1 MQTPHVE
8 QLRIEHRSYLDDKN
22 QTDMKLLIQTAIK
35 QRLYVAGWQ
44 LRAYLLSAFEQKHN
58 INITVA
64 YLDNR
69 AVGVAFVDCTEGFDE
84 GGCMVFVRKK
94 HRRKQIGTKLLE
106 QLMCYDV
113 KPSRYFDGIKGSDKF
128 FKKVLYKEA

>member
-1 MQTPHVE
+1 MQTLRIE
-8 QLRIEHRSYLDDKN
+8 QLRIEHRSYLDDLH

-44 LRAYLLSAFEQKHN
+44 LREYLLSAFRQTRN
-58 INITVA
+58 INIAVA
-64 YLDNR
+64 YLDNC
-69 AVGVAFVDCTEGFDE
+69 AVGVAFVDCSDSNDKGD
-84 GGCMVFVRKK
+84 CMVFVRKQ